1 MKEIARNYLRFWFWI
16 DLISILPFS
25 KISSF
30 IGNSGKHAKANAM
43 VRVSKMGKIYKLVK
57 LMRLFKIMKLV
68 KNKDKL
74 NSHLQKQLRISS
86 GTERLLFVTICFVFF
101 THIFAC
107 LWLLLGQ
114 LDSDRQN
121 TWYTPEVDDKTALE
135 KYLVSVYFVCT
146 TMTTVGYGDMT
157 IGTT

>member
-1 MKEIARNYLRFWFWI
+1 
-16 DLISILPFS
+16 
-25 KISSF
+25 
-30 IGNSGKHAKANAM
+30 M
-43 VRVSKMGKIYKLVK
+43 VRVARITKIYKLIK

-86 GTERLLFVTICFVFF
+86 GTERLLFVSICFVFF

-107 LWLLLGQ
+107 LWILIGQ
-114 LDSDRQN
+114 LDSDKTG
-121 TWYTPEVDDKTALE
+121 TWYSSEMQDKNLWTV
-135 KYLVSVYFVCT
+135 YLFSLYYVVQ

>member
-1 MKEIARNYLRFWFWI
+1 V

-25 KISSF
+25 KISSLF
-30 IGNSGKHAKANAM
+30 EGFSRHKGSSKANAL
-43 VRVSKMGKIYKLVK
+43 VRVSKMGKLYKLVR

-74 NSHLQKQLRISS
+74 NHHLQKQLRISG

-114 LDSDRQN
+114 LDPDRLN
-121 TWYTPEVDDKTALE
+121 TWYTPQVDD
-135 KYLVSVYFVCT
+135 
-146 TMTTVGYGDMT
+146 
-157 IGTT
+157 